1 MRQVSR
7 TAGAG
12 LMIGRQGGPP
22 PVAAPAPVA
31 VAADAADDAV
41 RFTVVVLLAS
51 LLLQRFALP
60 MGELPFSIVGPIG
73 LLCGAFWMLRG
84 TLVMDERRIIALLV
98 LAAIGFISSLLS
110 LTAATARLAAI
121 SWTSLSQFLLLSL
134 FAPLAFRQAV
144 DEERYFKAFNACLAF
159 VGVAGILQFFAQ
171 LGGVFLISFVTL
183 GVPTQY
189 TLESFYNIYNPTG
202 IGGLFKSNG
211 FFMVEASVYSQFMAM
226 GLAIEFT
233 YSRRIRYLAIFALGL
248 VLSFSGTGWLIMGA
262 FVVGAVARQGGRGLK
277 IGLGALSAAGVGLG
291 VLAVAS
297 PELFEQY
304 VGRVGEF
311 TTPGSSGH
319 LRFVTPWWAMSDF
332 MGETPWALLVGG
344 GAGVSERLHT
354 QFTYFYGVNTPMK
367 IALEYGL
374 PGLVAYLALFLA
386 ADRTPRQSTLLAPA
400 LMFFLFTGTYA
411 QFPPILFPV
420 LLITS
425 VARLR
430 PTPAPPSNRVR
441 PAAAGGTL
449 AGPAL
454 NRSR

>member
-1 MRQVSR
+1 
-7 TAGAG
+7 
-12 LMIGRQGGPP
+12 
-22 PVAAPAPVA
+22 
-31 VAADAADDAV
+31 
-41 RFTVVVLLAS
+41 
-51 LLLQRFALP
+51 
-60 MGELPFSIVGPIG
+60 
-73 LLCGAFWMLRG
+73 
-84 TLVMDERRIIALLV
+84 
-98 LAAIGFISSLLS
+98 
-110 LTAATARLAAI
+110 
-121 SWTSLSQFLLLSL
+121 
-134 FAPLAFRQAV
+134 
-144 DEERYFKAFNACLAF
+144 
-159 VGVAGILQFFAQ
+159 
-171 LGGVFLISFVTL
+171 
-183 GVPTQY
+183 
-189 TLESFYNIYNPTG
+189 
-202 IGGLFKSNG
+202 
-211 FFMVEASVYSQFMAM
+211 MVEASIYSQFMAM

-233 YSRRIRYLAIFALGL
+233 YFRRIRYLAIFALGL

-449 AGPAL
+449 GRPGPQSFKV
-454 NRSR
+454 NSRTVPTEPDSVQVARGTISFTRNISSGFQTRPGRGSGREWRVRQRLPFVRGSITEKG